1 MADGYVVTKK
11 LWHQVCKKEGSG
23 FYNHVQ
29 RKLGRR
35 VRRRGTCYRTSER
48 ERGGQRERDDEGGGV
63 PETTREEAAATIA
76 KCNKEATL
84 SAATSGP
91 RWVYKGGP
99 QDLLSL
105 PPSLPHSMLRQLA
118 KKG

>member
-1 MADGYVVTKK
+1 LQQGRKRFLQPCTKEIGSASQTEGY
-11 LWHQVCKKEGSG
+11 G
-23 FYNHVQ
+23 
-29 RKLGRR
+29 
-35 VRRRGTCYRTSER
+35 TSER
-48 ERGGQRERDDEGGGV
+48 EREGERERDDEGGGV
-63 PETTREEAAATIA
+63 PETTREDAAATYA

-105 PPSLPHSMLRQLA
+105 PPSLPPSLNAVAACLRK

>member
-1 MADGYVVTKK
+1 MYKGNWVGESDG
-11 LWHQVCKKEGSG
+11 G
-23 FYNHVQ
+23 
-29 RKLGRR
+29 
-35 VRRRGTCYRTSER
+35 VREERER
-48 ERGGQRERDDEGGGV
+48 ERGRERERDDEGGGV
-63 PETTREEAAATIA
+63 PETTREDAAATYA

-105 PPSLPHSMLRQLA
+105 PPSMLWQLA
-118 KKG
+118 YVRKKDRSFEEASRVISPIQCRYK